1 MLKSS
6 LILWIISLLMLFGL
20 VGDPVS
26 LSLNMPDSAQSNSEF
41 LVEVTISKG
50 DIEGFARFQQK
61 LPDGFKA
68 VARQTANGDFSFV
81 DQKVKIQWMKVPYD
95 KELVVSYAIQVD
107 PGIAAGNYN
116 FGGSFSYIMDNSV
129 QVANLE
135 NKSLTV
141 ITDEASQNLVNQP
154 TMVIQKGDVQ
164 VNLKTVDCIRQKPYL
179 NSDNEIIVNLL
190 VNKGSLNGFGK
201 IQEQIPVGYRAESIR
216 SKNSI
221 FTYKN
226 HIVKFLWMNM
236 PNNSGDENYVVSYKL
251 IPEGDIPD
259 EEFQIIGTFSYAE
272 SDRTKTINI
281 AERNVDLEKDSE
293 EPLVQQATTEPE
305 TTSTPIASYTPAPEP
320 TYSYEPTSQPETTPS
335 SQTGSKQTVSNQTP
349 STSTTV
355 SEPTYASN
363 SGSTNSNAT
372 TTPSYTSSSQTSATP
387 HQPSRPYRATVEDLT
402 DVPSPEQ
409 GGAFRVQ
416 IAAGHKLV
424 GKNYFKRLNIT
435 DQVQVEIH
443 NGWNKYTVGN
453 FSEYKD
459 ARDYRV
465 YVWNNTPIHDA
476 FVSAYN
482 NGMRITVQEALMI
495 ANQKWYK

>member
-1 MLKSS
+1 MLKSN
-6 LILWIISLLMLFGL
+6 LILGIISILMLFGL
-20 VGDPVS
+20 VGEPVS
-26 LSLNMPDSAQSNSEF
+26 VSLNMPDSAQSDSEF
-41 LVEVTISKG
+41 LVEVTIRKG
-50 DIEGFARFQQK
+50 DVEGFARFQQK
-61 LPDGFKA
+61 LPNGFKA
-68 VARQTANGDFSFV
+68 VARQMANGEFSFV
-81 DQKVKIQWMKVPYD
+81 DQKVKIQWMKVPLD

-107 PGIAAGNYN
+107 PATTSGSYT
-116 FGGSFSYIMDNSV
+116 FDGSFSYIQDNSV
-129 QVANLE
+129 QVASASSRTLQVIADESSMNLA
-135 NKSLTV
+135 NQ
-141 ITDEASQNLVNQP
+141 QN
-154 TMVIQKGDVQ
+154 MVIQKGDVQ

-179 NSDNEIIVNLL
+179 NENNEVIVNLL
-190 VNKGSLNGFGK
+190 VNKGELNGFGK
-201 IQEQIPVGYRAESIR
+201 VQEQIPVGYRAESIK

-236 PNNSGDENYVVSYKL
+236 PSGSGDDNFVVSYKL
-251 IPEGDIPD
+251 IPEGEIPD
-259 EEFQIIGTFSYAE
+259 EEFQIVGTFSYAE

-281 AERNVDLEKDSE
+281 AERNVDLEKDDDE
-293 EPLVQQATTEPE
+293 LLVQASEPAPEPE
-305 TTSTPIASYTPAPEP
+305 PAAPIASYTPAPEP
-320 TYSYEPTSQPETTPS
+320 TYSYEPVSVPSTSETVSQPSVSETY
-335 SQTGSKQTVSNQTP
+335 TP
-349 STSTTV
+349 STPAPSY
-355 SEPTYASN
+355 SEPAYEAPK
-363 SGSTNSNAT
+363 T
-372 TTPSYTSSSQTSATP
+372 TTTAPRTRPTYQASA
-387 HQPSRPYRATVEDLT
+387 ADLT
-402 DVPSPEQ
+402 DIPSPEQ
-409 GGAFRVQ
+409 GVAFRVQ

-443 NGWNKYTVGN
+443 NGWNKYTIGN

>member
-1 MLKSS
+1 MLKSN
-6 LILWIISLLMLFGL
+6 LILGFISLLMFFGL
-20 VGDPVS
+20 IGEPVS
-26 LSLNMPDSAQSNSEF
+26 VTLNMPDTAKCDSEF
-41 LVEVTISKG
+41 LVEVTIDKG

-61 LPDGFKA
+61 LPNGFKA
-68 VARQTANGDFSFV
+68 VARQTANGEFSFV

-95 KELVVSYAIQVD
+95 RQIVVSYAIQVD
-107 PGIAAGNYN
+107 PTVSGTYTFDGT
-116 FGGSFSYIMDNSV
+116 FSYILDNAV
-129 QVANLE
+129 QTANVAA
-135 NKSLTV
+135 KTV
-141 ITDEASQNLVNQP
+141 NIEGDEVISANSQQAYSFQN
-154 TMVIQKGDVQ
+154 
-164 VNLKTVDCIRQKPYL
+164 VNLKNVDCIRQKPFL
-179 NSDNEIIVNLL
+179 NDNNEVIVNIM
-190 VNKGSLNGFGK
+190 VNKGDLKDFGK
-201 IQEQIPVGYRAESIR
+201 IQEQIPVGYTAESIK

-226 HIVKFLWMNM
+226 HIIKFLWMNM
-236 PNNSGDENYVVSYKL
+236 PQEAQFVVSYKL
-251 IPEGDIPD
+251 VPEGEIPD
-259 EEFQIIGTFSYAE
+259 EEFKIVGTFSYAE

-281 AERNVDLEKDSE
+281 AERNVELESFDSE
-293 EPLVQQATTEPE
+293 QVVAQETLTFEPSEPVA
-305 TTSTPIASYTPAPEP
+305 ST
-320 TYSYEPTSQPETTPS
+320 TTP
-335 SQTGSKQTVSNQTP
+335 KQ
-349 STSTTV
+349 
-355 SEPTYASN
+355 EPAQ
-363 SGSTNSNAT
+363 T
-372 TTPSYTSSSQTSATP
+372 TTPSYTEPSYTEPTTYTPEPSTYTPEPARTTEPSYADNRSSYSGNRSSSNYGGGASHP
-387 HQPSRPYRATVEDLT
+387 HNYNSNVSEIS

-409 GGAFRVQ
+409 GVAFRVQ

-453 FSEYKD
+453 FEKYKD

>member
-1 MLKSS
+1 MLKSN
-6 LILWIISLLMLFGL
+6 LILGIISILMLFGL
-20 VGDPVS
+20 VGESVS
-26 LSLNMPDSAQSNSEF
+26 VSLNMPDSAQSDSEF
-41 LVEVTISKG
+41 LVEVTIRKG
-50 DIEGFARFQQK
+50 DVEGFARFQQK
-61 LPDGFKA
+61 LPNGFKA
-68 VARQTANGDFSFV
+68 VARQTANGEFSFV
-81 DQKVKIQWMKVPYD
+81 DQKVKIQWMKVPLD

-107 PGIAAGNYN
+107 PATPSGSYT
-116 FGGSFSYIMDNSV
+116 FDGSFSYIQDNSV
-129 QVANLE
+129 QVASAASRNLQVIADE
-135 NKSLTV
+135 SSLNL
-141 ITDEASQNLVNQP
+141 ANQQN
-154 TMVIQKGDVQ
+154 MVIQKGDVQ

-179 NSDNEIIVNLL
+179 NENNEVIVNLL
-190 VNKGSLNGFGK
+190 VNKGELNGFGK
-201 IQEQIPVGYRAESIR
+201 VQEQIPVGYRAESIK

-236 PNNSGDENYVVSYKL
+236 PNGSGDDNFVVSYKL
-251 IPEGDIPD
+251 IPEGEIPD
-259 EEFQIIGTFSYAE
+259 EEFQIVGTFSYAE

-281 AERNVDLEKDSE
+281 AERSVDLEKDDDE
-293 EPLVQQATTEPE
+293 LLVQAAEPAPEPE
-305 TTSTPIASYTPAPEP
+305 PAAPIASYTPAPEP
-320 TYSYEPTSQPETTPS
+320 TYSYEPVSTPEPATQYTPEPSYTEPQPAAPSYTEPAYEAPKTT
-335 SQTGSKQTVSNQTP
+335 
-349 STSTTV
+349 
-355 SEPTYASN
+355 
-363 SGSTNSNAT
+363 T
-372 TTPSYTSSSQTSATP
+372 TTPRTRPTYQASA
-387 HQPSRPYRATVEDLT
+387 ADLT
-402 DVPSPEQ
+402 DIPSPEQ
-409 GGAFRVQ
+409 GVAFRVQ

-443 NGWNKYTVGN
+443 NGWNKYTIGN

>member
-1 MLKSS
+1 MLKSN
-6 LILWIISLLMLFGL
+6 LILGIISVLMLFGL
-20 VGDPVS
+20 VGESVS
-26 LSLNMPDSAQSNSEF
+26 VSLNMPDSAQSDSEF
-41 LVEVTISKG
+41 LVEVTIRKG
-50 DIEGFARFQQK
+50 DVEGFARFQQK
-61 LPDGFKA
+61 LPNGFKA
-68 VARQTANGDFSFV
+68 VARQTANGEFSFV
-81 DQKVKIQWMKVPYD
+81 DQKVKIQWMKVPFD

-107 PGIAAGNYN
+107 PATPSGNYT
-116 FGGSFSYIMDNSV
+116 FDGSFSYIQDNSV
-129 QVANLE
+129 QVATAGSKTLQVIADETSMNLA
-135 NKSLTV
+135 NQ
-141 ITDEASQNLVNQP
+141 QN
-154 TMVIQKGDVQ
+154 MVIQKGDVQ

-179 NSDNEIIVNLL
+179 NENNEVIVNLL
-190 VNKGSLNGFGK
+190 VNKGELNGFGK
-201 IQEQIPVGYRAESIR
+201 VQEQIPVGYRAESIK

-236 PNNSGDENYVVSYKL
+236 PNGSGDDNFVVSYKL
-251 IPEGDIPD
+251 IPEGEIPD
-259 EEFQIIGTFSYAE
+259 EEFQIVGTFSYAE

-281 AERNVDLEKDSE
+281 AERSVDLEKDDDE
-293 EPLVQQATTEPE
+293 LLVQAAEPAPEPE
-305 TTSTPIASYTPAPEP
+305 PAAPIASYTPAPEP
-320 TYSYEPTSQPETTPS
+320 TYSYEPVSTPEPAAQYTP
-335 SQTGSKQTVSNQTP
+335 
-349 STSTTV
+349 
-355 SEPTYASN
+355 E
-363 SGSTNSNAT
+363 
-372 TTPSYTSSSQTSATP
+372 PSYTEPEPAAPSYSEPAYEAPKTTTTAPRTRPAYQASA
-387 HQPSRPYRATVEDLT
+387 ADLT
-402 DVPSPEQ
+402 DIPSPEQ
-409 GGAFRVQ
+409 GVAFRVQ

-453 FSEYKD
+453 FSNYRD

>member
-6 LILWIISLLMLFGL
+6 LILGIISLLMLFGL
-20 VGDPVS
+20 AGDPVS
-26 LSLNMPDSAQSNSEF
+26 LSLNMPDSAQSDSEF
-41 LVEVTISKG
+41 LVEVTIRKG

-107 PGIAAGNYN
+107 PGIAAGNYS

-129 QVANLE
+129 QVANLD
-135 NKSLTV
+135 NKSLQI
-141 ITDEASQNLVNQP
+141 ITDETSQNLANQP

-179 NSDNEIIVNLL
+179 NSDNEVIVNLL

-201 IQEQIPVGYRAESIR
+201 VQEQIPVGYRAESIK

-236 PNNSGDENYVVSYKL
+236 PNSSGDDNFVVSYKL
-251 IPEGDIPD
+251 IPEGEIPD
-259 EEFQIIGTFSYAE
+259 EEFQIVGTFSYAE

-281 AERNVDLEKDSE
+281 AERNVDLDKDDE
-293 EPLVQQATTEPE
+293 EPLVQQATTVPEEP
-305 TTSTPIASYTPAPEP
+305 SSPIASYTPAPEP
-320 TYSYEPTSQPETTPS
+320 TYTYEPTSQPEFE
-335 SQTGSKQTVSNQTP
+335 P
-349 STSTTV
+349 STNNSSTSATS
-355 SEPTYASN
+355 SEPAYTSN
-363 SGSTNSNAT
+363 SQSTISSST
-372 TTPSYTSSSQTSATP
+372 SSYTQSSTSSSYTETSQTQTTP
-387 HQPSRPYRATVEDLT
+387 RQPSRPYRASVEDMT

-409 GGAFRVQ
+409 GVAFRVQ

>member
-1 MLKSS
+1 MLKSN
-6 LILWIISLLMLFGL
+6 LILGIISVLMLFGL
-20 VGDPVS
+20 IGEPVS
-26 LSLNMPDSAQSNSEF
+26 VSLNMPDSAQSNSEF
-41 LVEVTISKG
+41 LVEVTIRKG
-50 DIEGFARFQQK
+50 DVEGFARFQQK
-61 LPDGFKA
+61 LPNGFKA
-68 VARQTANGDFSFV
+68 EARQTANGEFSFV

-107 PGIAAGNYN
+107 PATASGNYT
-116 FGGSFSYIMDNSV
+116 FDGSFSYIMDNSV
-129 QVANLE
+129 QVATAGTQTLQVIADETSLNLA
-135 NKSLTV
+135 NQ
-141 ITDEASQNLVNQP
+141 QN
-154 TMVIQKGDVQ
+154 MVIQKGDVQ
-164 VNLKTVDCIRQKPYL
+164 VNLNSVDCIRQKPYL
-179 NSDNEIIVNLL
+179 NDNNEVIVNLL
-190 VNKGSLNGFGK
+190 INKGSLHEFGK
-201 IQEQIPVGYRAESIR
+201 IQEQIPVGYRAESIK

-236 PNNSGDENYVVSYKL
+236 PDNTGDDNFVVSYKL
-251 IPEGDIPD
+251 IPEGEIPD
-259 EEFQIIGTFSYAE
+259 EEFQIVGTFSYAE

-281 AERNVDLEKDSE
+281 AERNVDLEKEDE
-293 EPLVQQATTEPE
+293 QLLVQAPEPTPEPE
-305 TTSTPIASYTPAPEP
+305 PAAPIASYSPAPEP
-320 TYSYEPTSQPETTPS
+320 TYSYEPVSTPEPETQYTP
-335 SQTGSKQTVSNQTP
+335 
-349 STSTTV
+349 
-355 SEPTYASN
+355 E
-363 SGSTNSNAT
+363 
-372 TTPSYTSSSQTSATP
+372 PSYTASEPVTTSSYTGPVSTTP
-387 HQPSRPYRATVEDLT
+387 QPTASTRSTRPTYQVTAEDLA
-402 DVPSPEQ
+402 DIPSPEQ
-409 GGAFRVQ
+409 GVAFRVQ

-495 ANQKWYK
+495 ASQKWYK

>member
-1 MLKSS
+1 MLKSN
-6 LILWIISLLMLFGL
+6 LILGIISVLMLFGL
-20 VGDPVS
+20 IGEPVS
-26 LSLNMPDSAQSNSEF
+26 LSLNMPDSAQSDSEF
-41 LVEVTISKG
+41 LVEVTIKKG

-107 PGIAAGNYN
+107 PGIAAGTYN
-116 FGGSFSYIMDNSV
+116 FGGSFSYILDNAV

-135 NKSLTV
+135 NKSVRIT
-141 ITDEASQNLVNQP
+141 TDETAQNLTNQP

-179 NSDNEIIVNLL
+179 NSDNEVIVNLL
-190 VNKGSLNGFGK
+190 INKGNLSGFGK
-201 IQEQIPVGYRAESIR
+201 VQEQIPVGYRAESIK

-236 PNNSGDENYVVSYKL
+236 PNNSGDDNFVVSYKL
-251 IPEGDIPD
+251 IPEGEIPD

-281 AERNVDLEKDSE
+281 AERNVDLEKGEDE
-293 EPLVQQATTEPE
+293 QLLVQANPEPE
-305 TTSTPIASYTPAPEP
+305 SETTTPISSYTPASEP
-320 TYSYEPTSQPETTPS
+320 TYTYEPASTE
-335 SQTGSKQTVSNQTP
+335 GSTP
-349 STSTTV
+349 STYTPSPTTTV
-355 SEPTYASN
+355 SEPAYASN
-363 SGSTNSNAT
+363 ETGSQSTS
-372 TTPSYTSSSQTSATP
+372 TPSYSDGSQSSA
-387 HQPSRPYRATVEDLT
+387 HHVNRPYRASAEDLT

-409 GGAFRVQ
+409 GVAFRVQ
-416 IAAGHKLV
+416 IAAGHRLV

-495 ANQKWYK
+495 TSQKWYK

>member
-1 MLKSS
+1 MLKSN
-6 LILWIISLLMLFGL
+6 LILGIISVLMLFGL
-20 VGDPVS
+20 VGEPVS
-26 LSLNMPDSAQSNSEF
+26 VSLNMPDSAQSDSEF
-41 LVEVTISKG
+41 LVEVTIRKG

-61 LPDGFKA
+61 LPNGFKA
-68 VARQTANGDFSFV
+68 VARQTANGEFSFV
-81 DQKVKIQWMKVPYD
+81 DQKVKIQWMKVPFD

-107 PGIAAGNYN
+107 PATTSGSYT
-116 FGGSFSYIMDNSV
+116 FDGSFSYIQDNSV
-129 QVANLE
+129 QVATAGSRTLQ
-135 NKSLTV
+135 V
-141 ITDEASQNLVNQP
+141 IADESSMNFANQQN
-154 TMVIQKGDVQ
+154 MVIQKGDVQ
-164 VNLKTVDCIRQKPYL
+164 VNLKNVDCIRQKPYL
-179 NSDNEIIVNLL
+179 NENNEVIVNLL
-190 VNKGSLNGFGK
+190 INKGELNGFGK
-201 IQEQIPVGYRAESIR
+201 VQEQIPVGYRAESIK

-236 PNNSGDENYVVSYKL
+236 PNSSGDDNFVVSYKL
-251 IPEGDIPD
+251 IPEGEIPD
-259 EEFQIIGTFSYAE
+259 EEFQIVGTFSYAE

-281 AERNVDLEKDSE
+281 AERSVDLEKDNE
-293 EPLVQQATTEPE
+293 ELLVQASEPE
-305 TTSTPIASYTPAPEP
+305 PEPEPTAPIASYTPAPEP
-320 TYSYEPTSQPETTPS
+320 TYSYEPVSTPEPTSAPASQPAA
-335 SQTGSKQTVSNQTP
+335 
-349 STSTTV
+349 STDNYTSA
-355 SEPTYASN
+355 P
-363 SGSTNSNAT
+363 
-372 TTPSYTSSSQTSATP
+372 TPSYSEPASQPTASAP
-387 HQPSRPYRATVEDLT
+387 RSNRPSYQASAADLT
-402 DVPSPEQ
+402 DIPSPEQ
-409 GGAFRVQ
+409 GVAFRVQ
-416 IAAGHKLV
+416 IAAGHRLV

>member
-1 MLKSS
+1 MLKSN
-6 LILWIISLLMLFGL
+6 LILGIISVLMLFGL
-20 VGDPVS
+20 VGEPVS
-26 LSLNMPDSAQSNSEF
+26 VSLNMPDSAQSNSEF
-41 LVEVTISKG
+41 LVEVTIRKG
-50 DIEGFARFQQK
+50 DVEGFARFQQK
-61 LPDGFKA
+61 LPNGFKA
-68 VARQTANGDFSFV
+68 VARQTANGEFSFV

-107 PGIAAGNYN
+107 PATASGNYT
-116 FGGSFSYIMDNSV
+116 FDGSFSYIMDNSV
-129 QVANLE
+129 QVATAGTQTLQVIADESSLNLA
-135 NKSLTV
+135 NQ
-141 ITDEASQNLVNQP
+141 QN
-154 TMVIQKGDVQ
+154 MVIQKGDVQ
-164 VNLKTVDCIRQKPYL
+164 VNLNSVDCIRQKPYL
-179 NSDNEIIVNLL
+179 NDNNEVIVNLL
-190 VNKGSLNGFGK
+190 INKGSLKEFGK
-201 IQEQIPVGYRAESIR
+201 IQEQIPVGYRAESIK

-236 PNNSGDENYVVSYKL
+236 PSNAGDDNFVVSYKL
-251 IPEGDIPD
+251 IPEGEIPD
-259 EEFQIIGTFSYAE
+259 EEFQIVGTFSYAE

-281 AERNVDLEKDSE
+281 AERNVDLEKDE
-293 EPLVQQATTEPE
+293 EELLVQAAEPE
-305 TTSTPIASYTPAPEP
+305 PEPEPAAPIASYTPAPEP
-320 TYSYEPTSQPETTPS
+320 TYSYEPVSTP
-335 SQTGSKQTVSNQTP
+335 
-349 STSTTV
+349 
-355 SEPTYASN
+355 EPTTQY
-363 SGSTNSNAT
+363 TPE
-372 TTPSYTSSSQTSATP
+372 PSYTAPEPVATSSYTEPASTTPQPTVNPRSTRPTYQVSA
-387 HQPSRPYRATVEDLT
+387 EDLT
-402 DVPSPEQ
+402 DIPSPEQ
-409 GGAFRVQ
+409 GVAFRVQ

-495 ANQKWYK
+495 ASQKWYK

>member
-1 MLKSS
+1 MLKSN
-6 LILWIISLLMLFGL
+6 LILGIISVLMLFGL
-20 VGDPVS
+20 VGEPVS
-26 LSLNMPDSAQSNSEF
+26 LSLNMPDSAQSDSEF
-41 LVEVTISKG
+41 LVEVTIKKG

-107 PGIAAGNYN
+107 PGIKAGSYN
-116 FGGSFSYIMDNSV
+116 FGGSFSYIMDNAV

-135 NKSLTV
+135 NKSVQIL
-141 ITDEASQNLVNQP
+141 TDENSQNLTNQP

-179 NSDNEIIVNLL
+179 NSDNEVIVNLL
-190 VNKGSLNGFGK
+190 INKGSLSGFGK
-201 IQEQIPVGYRAESIR
+201 VQEQIPVGYRAESIK

-236 PNNSGDENYVVSYKL
+236 PNNSGDDNFVVSYKL
-251 IPEGDIPD
+251 IPEGEIPD

-281 AERNVDLEKDSE
+281 AERNVDLEKGDDE
-293 EPLVQQATTEPE
+293 QLLVEATPETETEP
-305 TTSTPIASYTPAPEP
+305 TKPISSYTPAPEP
-320 TYSYEPTSQPETTPS
+320 PYTYEPTSTPETTAPSTYTPSTSVSTPTVSEPVYASNEPS
-335 SQTGSKQTVSNQTP
+335 SQT
-349 STSTTV
+349 
-355 SEPTYASN
+355 
-363 SGSTNSNAT
+363 T
-372 TTPSYTSSSQTSATP
+372 TTPSYTSSSQTSA
-387 HQPSRPYRATVEDLT
+387 HQVSRPYRATAEDLS

-409 GGAFRVQ
+409 GVAFRVQ
-416 IAAGHKLV
+416 IAAGHRLV

-495 ANQKWYK
+495 TSQKWYK

>member
-1 MLKSS
+1 MLKSN
-6 LILWIISLLMLFGL
+6 LILGIISVLMLFGL
-20 VGDPVS
+20 VGEPVS
-26 LSLNMPDSAQSNSEF
+26 LSLNMPDSAQSDSEF
-41 LVEVTISKG
+41 LVEVTIKKG

-107 PGIAAGNYN
+107 PGIAAGSYN
-116 FGGSFSYIMDNSV
+116 FGGSFSYIMDNAV
-129 QVANLE
+129 QVANLD
-135 NKSLTV
+135 NKSV
-141 ITDEASQNLVNQP
+141 QIITDETAQNLTNQP

-179 NSDNEIIVNLL
+179 NSDNEVIVNLL
-190 VNKGSLNGFGK
+190 INKGNLSGFGK
-201 IQEQIPVGYRAESIR
+201 VQEQIPVGYRAESIK

-236 PNNSGDENYVVSYKL
+236 PNNSGDDNFVVSYKL
-251 IPEGDIPD
+251 IPEGEIPD

-281 AERNVDLEKDSE
+281 AERSVDLEKGEE
-293 EPLVQQATTEPE
+293 EPLLVQATTEPE
-305 TTSTPIASYTPAPEP
+305 PEPTKPISSYTPAPEP
-320 TYSYEPTSQPETTPS
+320 TYSYEPTSTP
-335 SQTGSKQTVSNQTP
+335 QTSAPSTYTP
-349 STSTTV
+349 STPATTSV
-355 SEPTYASN
+355 SEPVYASN
-363 SGSTNSNAT
+363 EPVSKST
-372 TTPSYTSSSQTSATP
+372 TTPSYTPSSQTSA
-387 HQPSRPYRATVEDLT
+387 HQVNRPYRATAEDLS

-409 GGAFRVQ
+409 GVAFRVQ
-416 IAAGHKLV
+416 IAAGHRLV

-495 ANQKWYK
+495 TSQKWYK

>member
-1 MLKSS
+1 MLKSN
-6 LILWIISLLMLFGL
+6 LILGIISILMLFGL
-20 VGDPVS
+20 VGESVS
-26 LSLNMPDSAQSNSEF
+26 VSLNMPDSAQSDSEF
-41 LVEVTISKG
+41 LVEVTIRKG
-50 DIEGFARFQQK
+50 DVEGFARFQQK
-61 LPDGFKA
+61 LPNGFKA
-68 VARQTANGDFSFV
+68 VARQTANGEFSFV
-81 DQKVKIQWMKVPYD
+81 DQKVKIQWMKVPLD

-107 PGIAAGNYN
+107 PATPSGNYT
-116 FGGSFSYIMDNSV
+116 FDGSFSYIQDNSV
-129 QVANLE
+129 QVASAASRTLQVIADESSLNLA
-135 NKSLTV
+135 NQ
-141 ITDEASQNLVNQP
+141 QN
-154 TMVIQKGDVQ
+154 MVIQKGDVQ

-179 NSDNEIIVNLL
+179 NENNEVIVNLL
-190 VNKGSLNGFGK
+190 VNKGELNGFGK
-201 IQEQIPVGYRAESIR
+201 VQEQIPVGYRAESIK

-236 PNNSGDENYVVSYKL
+236 PNGSGDDNFVVSYKL
-251 IPEGDIPD
+251 IPEGEIPD
-259 EEFQIIGTFSYAE
+259 EEFQIVGTFSYAE

-281 AERNVDLEKDSE
+281 AERSVDLEKDDDE
-293 EPLVQQATTEPE
+293 LLVQAAEPTPEPE
-305 TTSTPIASYTPAPEP
+305 PAAPIASYTPAPEP
-320 TYSYEPTSQPETTPS
+320 TYSYEPVSTPEPATQYTP
-335 SQTGSKQTVSNQTP
+335 
-349 STSTTV
+349 
-355 SEPTYASN
+355 E
-363 SGSTNSNAT
+363 
-372 TTPSYTSSSQTSATP
+372 PSYTEPKPAAPSYTEPAYEAPKTTTTASRTRPTYQASAT
-387 HQPSRPYRATVEDLT
+387 DLT
-402 DVPSPEQ
+402 DIPSPEQ
-409 GGAFRVQ
+409 GVAFRVQ

-443 NGWNKYTVGN
+443 NGWNKYTIGN